1 MAKNKTYEALKQ
13 SKIGSDS
20 FTVRGT
26 QTLNLSQKSKNE
38 VFYGFTQENKEA
50 TASNWDIDDASK
62 GVKMSEAKQQELN
75 YLKSVDDIMTAKLK
89 KPGNLFNAE
98 ELASHISIMDSQTT
112 DPNKKS
118 GTNSNQSK
126 KGVSKG
132 ASQSGIN

>member
-1 MAKNKTYEALKQ
+1 
-13 SKIGSDS
+13 
-20 FTVRGT
+20 
-26 QTLNLSQKSKNE
+26 
-38 VFYGFTQENKEA
+38 
-50 TASNWDIDDASK
+50 
-62 GVKMSEAKQQELN
+62 MSEAKQQELN